1 MLGQSSSQNQNTPA
15 NNHVGG
21 NVRRSSR
28 LFGSSQQQSIKAKE
42 NTKTPAQNVSP
53 KGPKNFKSPS
63 KKGSKSGRPQSRHS
77 SSPSN
82 SDASIQLAEM
92 NEKNKLMDV
101 EGSENRYGSSLM
113 PMSAGGPEE
122 SIILA
127 SCESRN
133 REHALSLQKHSLD
146 GLMHLL
152 KNLGVAYSALSR
164 YQCETAVQAFDKI
177 DPTQKNTAWVL
188 GSMGKAYFEMGDYQ
202 KARRYFQSM
211 REIDPHRSEFME
223 YFSTT
228 LWHLQEEVELS
239 ALAQELT
246 GADKMA
252 PQAWCAAGNC
262 FSLQKEHENAIK
274 FFQRASQVDHD
285 FSYSYTLLGHEYIT
299 IEELDK
305 ALTCFRTAT
314 RIDPRHYNAWYGIG
328 LVFYKQERFQL
339 AEIYYKKAVDINPQS
354 PVLMCHLAVVS
365 FSLYSLLSRK
375 KLEKEKAT
383 ENIYL

>member
-1 MLGQSSSQNQNTPA
+1 
-15 NNHVGG
+15 
-21 NVRRSSR
+21 
-28 LFGSSQQQSIKAKE
+28 
-42 NTKTPAQNVSP
+42 
-53 KGPKNFKSPS
+53 
-63 KKGSKSGRPQSRHS
+63 
-77 SSPSN
+77 
-82 SDASIQLAEM
+82 
-92 NEKNKLMDV
+92 MDV